1 MRKEAVMGWQ
11 SARDSWGMKCGGG
24 TEGLWGGRNEAG
36 ETRSKLRCAPD
47 SGLERQVRR
56 NGFPVKTHFSTWR

>member
-1 MRKEAVMGWQ
+1 MAECPGFMGHEV
-11 SARDSWGMKCGGG
+11 GGGG

-47 SGLERQVRR
+47 SGPERQVRR
-56 NGFPVKTHFSTWR
+56 NGFPVKAHFSTWL